1 MNMLGFTAEA
11 SLYKTVRAYYTA
23 HTFGQTTG
31 TITAAFLGG
40 SHCARIC
47 QGDPDYLG
55 CIECCLCV
63 SRGGHPTE
71 CCF

>member
-1 MNMLGFTAEA
+1 MNTLGFTAEA
-11 SLYKTVRAYYTA
+11 SLYKTAQAYHTA

-40 SHCARIC
+40 GYCDHIC
-47 QGDPDYLG
+47 QGDPD
-55 CIECCLCV
+55 CIQCCVCV
-63 SRGGHPTE
+63 RRGGHPSE

>member
-23 HTFGQTTG
+23 HTSGQTTG

-47 QGDPDYLG
+47 QGDPD
-55 CIECCLCV
+55 CIQCCVCV
-63 SRGGHPTE
+63 RRGGHPSE

>member
-1 MNMLGFTAEA
+1 MNTLGFTAEA
-11 SLYKTVRAYYTA
+11 SLYKTVRAYHTA

-40 SHCARIC
+40 SYSSCAHIC
-47 QGDPDYLG
+47 QGDPD
-55 CIECCLCV
+55 CIQCCVCV
-63 SRGGHPTE
+63 RRGGHPSE

>member
-1 MNMLGFTAEA
+1 MNTLGFTAEA
-11 SLYKTVRAYYTA
+11 SLYKTAQAYHTA

-40 SHCARIC
+40 VYLHCARIC
-47 QGDPDYLG
+47 QGDPD
-55 CIECCLCV
+55 CIQCCVCV
-63 SRGGHPTE
+63 RRGGHPSE